1 MSGDH
6 NAHQKS
12 TSYLDNPDVQSV
24 VREIVEMLQAM
35 HEHDKDRHNYYLIAA
50 NLIRDNFGEPDGQ

>member
-1 MSGDH
+1 MKPKLH
-6 NAHQKS
+6 KV
-12 TSYLDNPDVQSV
+12 DVQSV